1 MKHTLE
7 LISMNKVWHTEE
19 WYDCECEIRH
29 TPAVAY
35 EFNCDEVKNGIRRH
49 YKLTIY
55 TQNGFCA
62 SGYCNSTWGL
72 YDFKEVDKFGTY
84 THTPKNKRYKFE
96 FDDECAD
103 IDCGFFSV
111 DYDGGDEYYPHGFVV
126 ADEDFFVADKRFIN
140 KPTCFVFFGESGVG
154 KTFLAERV
162 NGMVV
167 YETDSNPTLPNE
179 ICADIVVVG
188 NKNNCDYKELVKHI
202 SPKYRV
208 VLCGFEEITPNYA
221 FYD

>member
-7 LISMNKVWHTEE
+7 LISMNKVWYTEE

-49 YKLTIY
+49 YKLTVY
-55 TQNGFCA
+55 TQNGSCP

-72 YDFKEVDKFGTY
+72 YDFKEIDKFGTY

-96 FDDECAD
+96 FDDEAAD
-103 IDCGFFSV
+103 VDCEFFSV

-126 ADEDFFVADKRFIN
+126 VDEDFFVADKRFIN
-140 KPTCFVFFGESGVG
+140 KPTCFVFFGASGVG
-154 KTFLAERV
+154 KTLLAKRMKGV
-162 NGMVV
+162 VV
-167 YETDSNPTLPNE
+167 YETDSNPTLPNK
-179 ICADIVVVG
+179 ICADFVVVG
-188 NKNNCDYKELVKHI
+188 NKYNDDYKEVVKHI
-202 SPKYRV
+202 SPEYRV
-208 VLCGFEEITPNYA
+208 VLCDVDEVTPNHA